1 MVNFWSKDKEKFLYE
16 KAKIQHLF
24 FYLTPPP
31 IAIFLFTNSTPTVLC
46 HALWTVPHFHFVK
59 KNVRGTWKSG
69 DCVPGTHCRASAAIF
84 PLSADMGQYCH
95 YGQKTTA
102 NFALLWDVAKNR
114 SDIFQNTRHIF

>member
-16 KAKIQHLF
+16 KAKIRHLF
-24 FYLTPPP
+24 FYLTPPNCN
-31 IAIFLFTNSTPTVLC
+31 FLFTNSTPTVLC

-69 DCVPGTHCRASAAIF
+69 DCVPGTHYRASAAIF

-95 YGQKTTA
+95 YGQKNNGKFCTISGRGQKQ
-102 NFALLWDVAKNR
+102 VG
-114 SDIFQNTRHIF
+114 HILKYVIS